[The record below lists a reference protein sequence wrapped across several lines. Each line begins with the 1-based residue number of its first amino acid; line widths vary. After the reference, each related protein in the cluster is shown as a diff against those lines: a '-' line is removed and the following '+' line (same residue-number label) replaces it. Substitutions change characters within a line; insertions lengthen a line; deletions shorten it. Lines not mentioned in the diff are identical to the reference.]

1 MYTIALRLVTA
12 HSFPFSRGGVGPDTS
27 GPRSRRS
34 GDHARVGRPFRRKA
48 HQGLPPPS
56 MPPPPVMVKLATWET
71 PIKAEALRG
80 HDVGSADVV
89 TLPSMSSVVL
99 DQASPEKAMGQM
111 L

>member
-1 MYTIALRLVTA
+1 MGELRSTMLETC
-12 HSFPFSRGGVGPDTS
+12 
-27 GPRSRRS
+27 RRS
-34 GDHARVGRPFRRKA
+34 AWETSTSLGANSDGLRRRIF